1 MIGSAREVPLPVLPG
16 SYVLVLALG
25 RAVTLQVGKL
35 GTTRFRRGFYAYAG
49 SALGPGGIAARVG
62 RHVRLNGTPHWHVD
76 YLRRVAPACEAWF
89 AIGRT
94 RREHAWARAL
104 AGLSGAVTAIAGFG
118 ASDCRCTS
126 HLVYF
131 PAPPA
136 VAAFRRAVRNGGS
149 PIERT
154 TFA

>member
-1 MIGSAREVPLPVLPG
+1 MTGSAPNVSLPAQPG
-16 SYVLVLALG
+16 SYVLVMALD
-25 RAVTLQVGKL
+25 REVALHVGKL
-35 GTTRFRRGFYAYAG
+35 GTARFRRGFYAYAG

-62 RHVRLNGTPHWHVD
+62 RHALRSGVQHWHVD
-76 YLRRVAPACEAWF
+76 YLRRVAPVREAWF
-89 AIGRT
+89 AVGRM

-104 AGLSGAVTAIAGFG
+104 AGLSGAAPAIAGFG

-136 VAAFRRAVRNGGS
+136 VAAFRRAVRKSGS

-154 TFA
+154 VFA